1 MILAGIV
8 YISNMKFNQWLTLRE
23 SEQNVNPAPT
33 PVTQPELPDAR
44 KVMYTACVLNKFS
57 QTSLITAVRRWLF
70 EATGSDMPKGWIGR
84 AHHMTVKFA
93 PKQADIEAIASM
105 LGKDV
110 ELDVTDWAHDE
121 FGIAV
126 AVKPKVGL
134 PLANAVPHV
143 TIAHSRDVGAVY
155 SNTLLADRS
164 KWSPVTDQHVSLQ
177 TELVCVLKDNVT
189 LVPSMVNP
197 ASPSF

>member
-1 MILAGIV
+1 MIAGIV
-8 YISNMKFNQWLTLRE
+8 YILKMNFAEWLTMIE
-23 SEQNVNPAPT
+23 SEQNVNPSPV
-33 PVTQPELPDAR
+33 PVTQPQLPDAK

-57 QTSLITAVRRWLF
+57 QTTLITAVRKWLF
-70 EATGSDMPKGWIGR
+70 ESTGSDMPKGWIGR
-84 AHHMTVKFA
+84 AHHMTVKFS
-93 PKQADIEAIASM
+93 PRQSDIEAIASM
-105 LGKDV
+105 LGKEVD
-110 ELDVTDWAHDE
+110 LDVTDWAHDE

-126 AVKPKVGL
+126 AVRPKVAL

-164 KWSPVTDQHVSLQ
+164 KWNPVTDQSVVLQ